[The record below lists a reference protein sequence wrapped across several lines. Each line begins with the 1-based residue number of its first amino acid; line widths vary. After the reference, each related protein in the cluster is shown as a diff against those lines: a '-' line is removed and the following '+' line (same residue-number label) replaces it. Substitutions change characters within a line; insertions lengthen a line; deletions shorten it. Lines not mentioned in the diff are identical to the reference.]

1 MEVAFRGRHVTRQ
14 PSPVTLLLVA
24 KGGRSVAGT
33 TLAFSLHATVTGAK
47 PMVSHVQCEA
57 RPHVGINMH
66 EISNRGGGGGGG
78 KHPDLFLLVVCK

>member
-47 PMVSHVQCEA
+47 PMVSHLPVQCEA

-66 EISNRGGGGGGG
+66 EISNWGRGGGGGI
-78 KHPDLFLLVVCK
+78 LICSC